1 MRTTFINTLIELAKK
16 DERIFLITPD
26 MGYSVLEKYRDEFPD
41 RFLNSASTAG
51 SGLQSDKC
59 KTSWNWCGINIW
71 FFRNKSSC
79 N

>member
-41 RFLNSASTAG
+41 RFLNS
-51 SGLQSDKC
+51 
-59 KTSWNWCGINIW
+59 GIAEQNSISIACRTCSIW
-71 FFRNKSSC
+71 
-79 N
+79 